1 MSTQADIGRQ
11 TKVTILAAVIAV
23 AALGYAGYTW
33 LNSRHQTSSNLGVIS
48 ADGKGTEARES
59 EAYQKVLEKYNHNNA
74 RQAENDGKSY
84 MSVMSTAQATPAET
98 SEKAGAGKQQQPQV
112 NYYYQAAAQPQ
123 QPVERNKE
131 MDKLVADQVGA
142 FMSGWTFKTHG
153 SGTTTQEQAYSQSIK
168 PASLNGGGG
177 SAGGSSTSQSSNTRS
192 GKAQDQVVVDGFF
205 LTPALLKTELDTDEN
220 SMVTVEIPGGRLAG
234 ARVFAMGYKRLN
246 ESIDMTFTYMEWKG
260 RSYKITAKAV
270 DPESMRTALSGDV
283 NNRYFS
289 RIILPALALA
299 VGKTGQLYER
309 SASENI
315 ITSEGA
321 VIQTYPTT
329 PSGKAVMGTFA
340 GGIGQ
345 QAGQVLANDAANMP
359 QKQVIRPINST
370 IGVQFVGPVLA
381 SDQLEKGA
389 LMANQKNELNTL
401 AQPGG
406 QPQQQYRL
414 SPNAAGANNS
424 NGFGGYQG
432 GAPGY
437 GQQYMGQPTII
448 DPTRY

>member
-11 TKVTILAAVIAV
+11 TKVTILAAAIAV

-33 LNSRHQTSSNLGVIS
+33 LNSRDQTSSNLGVIS
-48 ADGKGTEARES
+48 GDGKGGATQES
-59 EAYQKVLEKYNHNNA
+59 EAYRQVLEKYNHNNA
-74 RQAENDGKSY
+74 RQAENSGQSY

-98 SEKAGAGKQQQPQV
+98 SDKAGKGQQQQPQV
-112 NYYYQAAAQPQ
+112 NYYYQAAPQPQ
-123 QPVERNKE
+123 QPVERNKD
-131 MDKLVADQVGA
+131 MDKLVAQQVGA
-142 FMSGWTFKTHG
+142 FMSGWTVKTHG
-153 SGTTTQEQAYSQSIK
+153 TGTVTQEQAYSQSIK
-168 PASLNGGGG
+168 PASLT
-177 SAGGSSTSQSSNTRS
+177 GSSGTAGNPNTAQSSNSRA

-220 SMVTVEIPGGRLAG
+220 SMVTAEVPGGRLAG

-246 ESIDMTFTYMEWKG
+246 ETIDMTFTYMEWKG

-299 VGKTGQLYER
+299 IGKTGQLYER

-329 PSGKAVMGTFA
+329 PSGKAVAGTFA

-370 IGVQFVGPVLA
+370 IGIQFVGPVLA
-381 SDQLEKGA
+381 SDQLEKDA
-389 LMANQKNELNTL
+389 LMANQKAELNTL
-401 AQPGG
+401 GQPGG

-414 SPNAAGANNS
+414 SPNAAGATNS
-424 NGFGGYQG
+424 NGFGGFQG
-432 GAPGY
+432 GPGY
-437 GQQYMGQPTII
+437 GQQYMSQPTII

>member
-11 TKVTILAAVIAV
+11 TKVTILAAAIAV

-48 ADGKGTEARES
+48 GDGKSGTTQES
-59 EAYQKVLEKYNHNNA
+59 EAYRQVLEKYNHNNA
-74 RQAENDGKSY
+74 KQAESNGQSY
-84 MSVMSTAQATPAET
+84 MSVMSTTQANPAEA
-98 SEKAGAGKQQQPQV
+98 SDRAGTGQQQQPQV
-112 NYYYQAAAQPQ
+112 NYYYQAAPQPQ

-131 MDKLVADQVGA
+131 MDKLVAQQVGA
-142 FMSGWTFKTHG
+142 FMSGWTVKTHG
-153 SGTTTQEQAYSQSIK
+153 TGTTTQEQAYSQSIK
-168 PASLNGGGG
+168 PASLTGVGGTAG
-177 SAGGSSTSQSSNTRS
+177 SQGAAQTSNSRA
-192 GKAQDQVVVDGFF
+192 GKAPDQVVVDGFF

-220 SMVTVEIPGGRLAG
+220 SMVTAEVPGGRLAG

-246 ESIDMTFTYMEWKG
+246 ETIDMTFTYMEWKG

-299 VGKTGQLYER
+299 IGKTGQLYER

-329 PSGKAVMGTFA
+329 PSGKAVAGTFA

-370 IGVQFVGPVLA
+370 IGIQFVGPVLA
-381 SDQLEKGA
+381 SDQLEKDA
-389 LMANQKNELNTL
+389 LMANQKAELNTL
-401 AQPGG
+401 GQPGG

-414 SPNAAGANNS
+414 SPNAAGATNS

-432 GAPGY
+432 VSPGY